1 MNSNQR
7 LVLITGMSGAGK
19 SQALR
24 FFEDQGFY
32 CIDNLPAQLV
42 PKFVELS
49 RDSDS
54 VGDRFAVCVDARS
67 GSALLKLPSHLAAL
81 RNSGMEVHVLFLD
94 STDDTLH
101 KRYSET
107 RRRHPVSPQGTID
120 SGIGRE
126 RDLLQP
132 LRDISD
138 FTLDTSDLSLS
149 DLRERLSAMAT
160 RDRGEHK
167 MVVEVL
173 SFGFKYG
180 VPREANIVL
189 DVRFLPNPYWD
200 EDLRPLTGMDPEV
213 RDFVVNNEEA
223 REFFRHSKAMLKY
236 LMPRYEA
243 EPKAYLTIAIGCT
256 GGRHRS
262 VAMAHEVL
270 RLMRDMQYDARLRH
284 RDVNR
289 DNIQAKAD

>member
-1 MNSNQR
+1 MKPAQR

-24 FFEDQGFY
+24 FFEDQGYY
-32 CIDNLPAQLV
+32 CIDNLPAQLA
-42 PKFVELS
+42 PQFIELS
-49 RDSDS
+49 RDSES
-54 VGDRFAVCVDARS
+54 IGDRFAVCVDARS
-67 GSALLKLPSHLAAL
+67 GSALLKLPSHLAVL
-81 RNSGMEVHVLFLD
+81 RNSGMEVLILFLD
-94 STDDTLH
+94 SSDDTLH
-101 KRYSET
+101 KRYSES
-107 RRRHPVSPQGTID
+107 RRPHPISPHGTIEA
-120 SGIGRE
+120 GIERE

-138 FTLDTSDLSLS
+138 LTLDTSDLSPS
-149 DLRERLSAMAT
+149 DLRERISAMAA
-160 RDRGEHK
+160 RDHGEHK

-200 EDLRPLTGMDPEV
+200 DDLRPLTGMDPEV

-223 REFFRHSKAMLKY
+223 REFFRLSKAMLKY

-284 RDVNR
+284 RDMNR
-289 DNIQAKAD
+289 DGAQAKVD

>member
-1 MNSNQR
+1 MKPAQR
-7 LVLITGMSGAGK
+7 LVVITGMSGAGK

-24 FFEDQGFY
+24 FFEDQGY
-32 CIDNLPAQLV
+32 YSIDNLPAQLA
-42 PKFVELS
+42 PQFVELS
-49 RDSDS
+49 RDSES
-54 VGDRFAVCVDARS
+54 IGDRFAVCVDARS

-81 RNSGMEVHVLFLD
+81 RNSGMEVQVLFLD
-94 STDDTLH
+94 SSDDTLH

-107 RRRHPVSPQGTID
+107 RRPHPISPHGTIEA
-120 SGIGRE
+120 GIQRE

-138 FTLDTSDLSLS
+138 LTLDTSDLTPSEF
-149 DLRERLSAMAT
+149 RERIAAMAT

-213 RDFVVNNEEA
+213 REFVVNNDEA
-223 REFFRHSKAMLKY
+223 REFFKHSKAMLKY

-262 VAMAHEVL
+262 VAMSHEVL

-289 DNIQAKAD
+289 DNVQAKAD

>member
-1 MNSNQR
+1 MKPAQR
-7 LVLITGMSGAGK
+7 LVVVTGMSGAGK

-24 FFEDQGFY
+24 FFEDQGYY
-32 CIDNLPAQLV
+32 CIDNLPAQLA
-42 PKFVELS
+42 PQFVELS
-49 RDSDS
+49 RDSAS
-54 VGDRFAVCVDARS
+54 IGDRFAVCVDARS
-67 GSALLKLPSHLAAL
+67 GNALLKLPSHLAAM
-81 RNSGMEVHVLFLD
+81 RNSGMEVQVLFLD
-94 STDDTLH
+94 SSDDTLH
-101 KRYSET
+101 KRYSES
-107 RRRHPVSPQGTID
+107 RRPHPISPHGTIE
-120 SGIGRE
+120 SGIERE

-138 FTLDTSDLSLS
+138 LILDTSDLSTGE
-149 DLRERLSAMAT
+149 LRERIAAMAT
-160 RDRGEHK
+160 CDHGEHK

-200 EDLRPLTGMDPEV
+200 DDLRPLTGMDPEV
-213 RDFVVNNEEA
+213 RDFVVNNNEA

-289 DNIQAKAD
+289 DNVQAKAD